1 MRRRFALFLRWLG
14 ADSDTARVWRMI
26 RRQDRAV
33 ASGSGRILPRCI
45 SARGAP
51 ASRWTASRRP
61 AGGSFSATQRSCAA
75 RCGAA
80 CERLKAQL
88 RAGLKDR
95 PFAEPSDEQ
104 LAVQAENVQ
113 WADTRLQE
121 RI

>member
-1 MRRRFALFLRWLG
+1 M
-14 ADSDTARVWRMI
+14 
-26 RRQDRAV
+26 
-33 ASGSGRILPRCI
+33 ASS
-45 SARGAP
+45 
-51 ASRWTASRRP
+51 
-61 AGGSFSATQRSCAA
+61 SATQRSCAA

-121 RI
+121 RIEAFGADAAYEVAADTKAVGSKASLAHCV